1 SRRDFFTARGGLGRR
16 PLCVPLPAWP
26 SAHIAFTGAGI
37 STGAG
42 VADFRSGTN
51 TVLPTG
57 PGLWER
63 PKDDAAP
70 PPGAPRGGILEQ
82 CARARPGRTHGVV
95 QRLWEAGR
103 LRHVISQNVDG
114 LHRIVRHPTASPLGA
129 PRQHPEE
136 RCTRCGHEY
145 ERDFNVICSGG
156 LTGRHCEQRG
166 CAHPLR
172 HSGVGFGQDLPEEV
186 VERAWAE
193 SERAD
198 LCLAL
203 GSSITVTPASEMPA
217 WVAKRHRGRQD
228 KGLVIVNLQATPCDE
243 AAALRINGLVD
254 DVMERVE
261 QLLLQRGCSP
271 GGVAA
276 LTAQTPSRGDAG
288 HDWRVPTILAT
299 AAL

>member
-63 PKDDAAP
+63 PKDAAP

-114 LHRIVRHPTASPLGA
+114 LHRKSGIPRRALSELHGNIPKKQMWHEHNKIV
-129 PRQHPEE
+129 
-136 RCTRCGHEY
+136 
-145 ERDFNVICSGG
+145 GG

-288 HDWRVPTILAT
+288 RPGSPRAT